1 MLDLTRIEIGKLRV
15 ALERIDLR
23 DTCAECLAMVQSEAR
38 HRHIDVRFTPP
49 LADEIW
55 ALADR
60 TRVRQIVL
68 NLLGNAVKYNH
79 PHGRVELSLDTLAAP
94 GYVRVAVADNG
105 PGLSAE
111 QIGKLFM
118 PFQRLDAERISVE
131 GLGLGL
137 ALSKQLAEAMGG
149 NLGAVGAVGAGCTFW
164 LDLPVA
170 GKQGAL
176 VIQTGVER

>member
-15 ALERIDLR
+15 AFERVNLR
-23 DTCAECLAMVQSEAR
+23 DTCGECLAMVQSEAR
-38 HRHIDVRFTPP
+38 HRHIDVHFTPP
-49 LADEIW
+49 AGADPW
-55 ALADR
+55 VMADR
-60 TRVRQIVL
+60 TRVRQILL

-79 PHGRVELSLDTLAAP
+79 PRGEVVLSLDSDIAP
-94 GYVRVAVADNG
+94 GYVRVTVADNG

-111 QIGKLFM
+111 QIGKLFV

-149 NLGAVGAVGAGCTFW
+149 NLGALGAEGKGCTFW

-170 GKQGAL
+170 GGN
-176 VIQTGVER
+176 